1 MANAWPSYLT
11 SSPLAL
17 LAAFF
22 ASSPPSPRS
31 FLPCLFSRLIAY
43 AKRAHT
49 QPYTHSHRQGVPFR
63 KVAAPFRTAH
73 RLFSAASRSQIII
86 NTMLRPRPSQSR
98 PSTTALVHRFLPQPH
113 QTRPT
118 TSTATTRVLTF
129 KRGSRLLAFCSFIAA
144 ATQDLKALSSS
155 PSSCHPAFSSS
166 GAPRRRPTSSYPSNP
181 NDGDDDEEEGILAR
195 ALGPLGGEITLGG
208 ALGFGAG
215 YSLKKIGKA
224 AAFFIGL
231 AFVASQTLGHLGYV
245 EINWRKVEREVMRLF
260 DLDGDEKLTSR
271 DLALYWEKAKKVLM
285 HKLPSTTAFAAMF
298 ALGLQKG

>member
-1 MANAWPSYLT
+1 VAASFRTVHGLFSFS
-11 SSPLAL
+11 SSP
-17 LAAFF
+17 
-22 ASSPPSPRS
+22 
-31 FLPCLFSRLIAY
+31 
-43 AKRAHT
+43 
-49 QPYTHSHRQGVPFR
+49 
-63 KVAAPFRTAH
+63 
-73 RLFSAASRSQIII
+73 QIII
-86 NTMLRPRPSQSR
+86 DTMLRARPQSR

-113 QTRPT
+113 QTRPA
-118 TSTATTRVLTF
+118 TSTATATTRVLTF

-155 PSSCHPAFSSS
+155 PSSCHPASSSS

-181 NDGDDDEEEGILAR
+181 NDGDGDEGEGILAR

-260 DLDGDEKLTSR
+260 DLDGDEKLTTK
-271 DLALYWEKAKKVLM
+271 DLALYWEKVKGVLM

-298 ALGLQKG
+298 ALGVQKG